1 MTFLSLTTSPDIS
14 TDSRMLSSKCLSLLS
29 RVGPSAAAAQ
39 TRAVSS
45 RFISTSSPRRE
56 VFTVQDEEEFKNKVM
71 GNKDPVIV
79 DFQATW
85 CGPCKLLAPRLE
97 AAIKSTDGK
106 VHLAVVDIDDLS
118 DLALDHDVQA
128 VPTIVAV
135 KDGQIVDRFIGLVE
149 EDKLNAFVQQLL

>member
-1 MTFLSLTTSPDIS
+1 
-14 TDSRMLSSKCLSLLS
+14 MLSPSKLIH
-29 RVGPSAAAAQ
+29 
-39 TRAVSS
+39 T
-45 RFISTSSPRRE
+45 F
-56 VFTVQDEEEFKNKVM
+56 
-71 GNKDPVIV
+71 
-79 DFQATW
+79 
-85 CGPCKLLAPRLE
+85 RLE

>member
-1 MTFLSLTTSPDIS
+1 
-14 TDSRMLSSKCLSLLS
+14 
-29 RVGPSAAAAQ
+29 
-39 TRAVSS
+39 
-45 RFISTSSPRRE
+45 
-56 VFTVQDEEEFKNKVM
+56 M

-97 AAIKSTDGK
+97 AAVKGMGDK

-128 VPTIVAV
+128 VPTVLAV
-135 KDGQIVDRFIGLVE
+135 KDGQIVDRFIGLVD
-149 EDKLNAFVQQLL
+149 EDKLDAFIKQLV

>member
-1 MTFLSLTTSPDIS
+1 MVLRLAVRSVANTVNRFSVANSCNA
-14 TDSRMLSSKCLSLLS
+14 SRSFS
-29 RVGPSAAAAQ
+29 
-39 TRAVSS
+39 VSS
-45 RFISTSSPRRE
+45 ARKDI
-56 VFTVQDEEEFKNKVM
+56 FTVQDEEDFKNKVL

-97 AAIKSTDGK
+97 AAVHGMNNK

-128 VPTIVAV
+128 VPTVVAV
-135 KDGQIVDRFIGLVE
+135 KDGQIVDRFIGLVD
-149 EDKLNAFVQQLL
+149 EDKLDAFVKQLVVEE

>member
-1 MTFLSLTTSPDIS
+1 
-14 TDSRMLSSKCLSLLS
+14 
-29 RVGPSAAAAQ
+29 
-39 TRAVSS
+39 
-45 RFISTSSPRRE
+45 